1 MTEKEWTAIM
11 AGHLRDALNE
21 TPYWE
26 CQIEVGRRIPYGFE
40 ILSYNDDNYPDSKVS
55 MYQTDLVIMERDE
68 DQLWKPRIIIEAKIK
83 SINTHDAITYSQ
95 KAISHK
101 TVHPYLRYG
110 IMLGD
115 RQQYALPGRLY
126 RHGAHFDFMISFVS
140 DQPSEAEIDRFVK
153 IIGSEIDASR
163 KLEKIIYES
172 RRGDRDRYTMLHKR
186 LCLE

>member
-11 AGHLRDALNE
+11 SDHLREALDD

-40 ILSYNDDNYPDSKVS
+40 ILSYDDDNDPEPKVT
-55 MYQTDLVIMERDE
+55 MYETDLVIMDCNE
-68 DQLWKPRIIIEAKIK
+68 DQSWKPRVIVEAKMK
-83 SINTHDAITYSQ
+83 RVHTHDAITYSQ
-95 KAISHK
+95 KAVSHK

-115 RQQYALPGRLY
+115 RQQRPLPGRLY

-140 DQPSEAEIDRFVK
+140 DRPSDAEIDRFVK
-153 IIGSEIDASR
+153 IIGFEIDASR
-163 KLEKIIYES
+163 MLEKIIYES
-172 RRGDRDRYTMLHKR
+172 RQGDRDRYTMLHKR
-186 LCLE
+186 LFLE